1 MVLSRDPGVLVIPI
15 PTVFVISIKL
25 TLLCLEHRLQAR
37 ESKWQELGFRGQK
50 YERSAMLTFT
60 CRLFVQCMDTRSPFA
75 FIHSM
80 MLFRRT
86 YVLTAVQTVIS

>member
-1 MVLSRDPGVLVIPI
+1 MIPI

-37 ESKWQELGFRGQK
+37 GSKWQELGFHGQK

-60 CRLFVQCMDTRSPFA
+60 CRL
-75 FIHSM
+75 
-80 MLFRRT
+80 
-86 YVLTAVQTVIS
+86 YV

>member
-50 YERSAMLTFT
+50 YEAQCLHLPVG
-60 CRLFVQCMDTRSPFA
+60 CLFNVWILDLPLHL
-75 FIHSM
+75 FIP
-80 MLFRRT
+80 
-86 YVLTAVQTVIS
+86 